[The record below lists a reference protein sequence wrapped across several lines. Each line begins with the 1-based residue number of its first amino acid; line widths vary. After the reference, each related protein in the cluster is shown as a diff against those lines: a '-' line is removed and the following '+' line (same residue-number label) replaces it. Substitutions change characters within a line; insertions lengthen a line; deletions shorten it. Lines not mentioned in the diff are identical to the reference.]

1 MYDSAIA
8 MGRYARRKTLI
19 PRIWL
24 TIVAFCQVFLTPFI
38 AFSITYL
45 FEISFANE
53 GAAINFDKDMLP
65 WIVAASL
72 MYGMIALVL
81 ALLLGG
87 FRPLRV
93 IEKGGWRRYLGLSRD
108 KGDASSRRIARQQY
122 AKSPHG
128 RLTVLAHERWVDGHS
143 ILSTHGGLILLAVP
157 FQVLLATVP
166 LFLVLI
172 IPDTIMH
179 PNRRLELALLVYIF
193 GLLFVMKIYPK
204 IAEKYIGIASFTRK
218 WLISMTKL
226 SWLAPVLVLWLLG
239 RVASVAVIGWMG
251 PDLNLSINL
260 EKELFETSLSIGAI
274 PETSFLDLL
283 TALAV
288 MPLAAFTTI
297 AVLGAG
303 SSDPPE
309 WMYDHQPPSPKKA
322 PQSSTSKLL
331 SKSVG
336 VATTAAVVASTAV
349 ASKAVTAIQGVSAV
363 VAGSSTAIQAPVVLQ
378 TLGEGVSHANQ
389 ASGITEALPSNGEH
403 FEFEGMSDLFD
414 QKGME
419 DSILSSSTDSLTIPE
434 FNQPAIK
441 GLRKFKE

>member
-1 MYDSAIA
+1 

-24 TIVAFCQVFLTPFI
+24 TFVAFCQVFLTPFV

-45 FEISFANE
+45 VELSTFGNG
-53 GAAINFDKDMLP
+53 GAIRFDREMIP
-65 WIVAASL
+65 WITAASL
-72 MYGMIALVL
+72 MYGMIALLL

-93 IEKGGWRRYLGLSRD
+93 IEKGGWIRFLGLSRER
-108 KGDASSRRIARQQY
+108 GDAASRRLARKNY
-122 AKSPHG
+122 ANSPHG
-128 RLTVLAHERWVDGHS
+128 RLTVLAHERWLDGHS

-157 FQVLLATVP
+157 FQVMLATVP
-166 LFLVLI
+166 LMFVLI

-179 PNRRLELALLVYIF
+179 TNRRLELALLVYIF
-193 GLLFVMKIYPK
+193 GLLSAIKIYPK
-204 IAEKYIGIASFTRK
+204 VAEKYIGIASFTRK

-260 EKELFETSLSIGAI
+260 EKELFESSLSIGAI

-288 MPLAAFTTI
+288 MPLAAFSTI

-309 WMYDHQPPSPKKA
+309 WMHDYRPPAEEKKPPSA
-322 PQSSTSKLL
+322 TSKIIG
-331 SKSVG
+331 KTAG
-336 VATTAAVVASTAV
+336 VAVSTATTAAVFASSAI
-349 ASKAVTAIQGVSAV
+349 ASKATAAAQVASAAISGSSAV
-363 VAGSSTAIQAPVVLQ
+363 AQAPGAVQSIGDGMSQMEHV
-378 TLGEGVSHANQ
+378 GEFSDV
-389 ASGITEALPSNGEH
+389 LPSESEDL
-403 FEFEGMSDLFD
+403 EFQGIGDLFD
-414 QKGME
+414 QTV
-419 DSILSSSTDSLTIPE
+419 DSDEILTDSVDEISIPD
-434 FNQPAIK
+434 FKQPSIK
-441 GLRKFKE
+441 GLRKFRD

>member
-1 MYDSAIA
+1 
-8 MGRYARRKTLI
+8 MGRYARRKKLI

-24 TIVAFCQVFLTPFI
+24 TFVAFCQVFLTPMV

-45 FEISFANE
+45 IQLSYANE
-53 GAAINFDKDMLP
+53 QASITFDKEMIP
-65 WIVAASL
+65 WITAASL
-72 MYGMIALVL
+72 MYGMIALLL
-81 ALLLGG
+81 ALMLGG

-93 IEKGGWRRYLGLSRD
+93 IEKGGWIRFLGLSRE
-108 KGDASSRRIARQQY
+108 KGDASSRRIARQNY
-122 AKSPHG
+122 ANSPHG
-128 RLTVLAHERWVDGHS
+128 RLTVLAHERWVDGHT

-157 FQVLLATVP
+157 FQVMLATVP

-179 PNRRLELALLVYIF
+179 SNRRLELALLVYIF
-193 GLLFVMKIYPK
+193 GLMTVMRWYPK
-204 IAEKYIGIASFTRK
+204 IAEKYIGVASFTRK

-260 EKELFETSLSIGAI
+260 EKELFETSLSIGSI

-309 WMYDHQPPSPKKA
+309 WMYDYRPAPLEKK
-322 PQSSTSKLL
+322 PQSTASKIIGKGAGVAVST
-331 SKSVG
+331 
-336 VATTAAVVASTAV
+336 ATTAAVLASTAV
-349 ASKAVTAIQGVSAV
+349 ATKATSAMHAASAV
-363 VAGSSTAIQAPVVLQ
+363 VSGSSAVTQAPGAVQSLS
-378 TLGEGVSHANQ
+378 EGASHIGQIHDVTDAV
-389 ASGITEALPSNGEH
+389 PSSDADL
-403 FEFEGMSDLFD
+403 EFEGISDLFD
-414 QKGME
+414 QASTSE
-419 DSILSSSTDSLTIPE
+419 EVLSLDTESISIPD
-434 FNQPAIK
+434 FQQPSIK
-441 GLRKFKE
+441 GLRKSKEL

>member
-1 MYDSAIA
+1 

-24 TIVAFCQVFLTPFI
+24 TIVAFSQVFLTPFV
-38 AFSITYL
+38 AFSITYFFKL
-45 FEISFANE
+45 SFENE
-53 GAAINFDKDMLP
+53 ELKAGLNKEMLP

-93 IEKGGWRRYLGLSRD
+93 IEKGGWRRFLGLSRG

-128 RLTVLAHERWVDGHS
+128 RLTVLAHERWLNGHT

-157 FQVLLATVP
+157 FQVLLATIP
-166 LFLVLI
+166 LIFVLI

-179 PNRRLELALLVYIF
+179 PNRRLELALLVYLF
-193 GLLFVMKIYPK
+193 GLLLAMKVYPR

-218 WLISMTKL
+218 WLISMTRL
-226 SWLAPVLVLWLLG
+226 SWLAPILVLWLLG

-260 EKELFETSLSIGAI
+260 EKELFESSLSIDSI

-288 MPLAAFTTI
+288 MPLAAFTTM

-309 WMYDHQPPSPKKA
+309 WMYDHRPPSPEQES
-322 PQSSTSKLL
+322 QSSSPSLL
-331 SKSVG
+331 EKGVG
-336 VATTAAVVASTAV
+336 LAMTTATTSAVLASTAV
-349 ASKAVTAIQGVSAV
+349 AT
-363 VAGSSTAIQAPVVLQ
+363 GSSSVVQAPLDVQ
-378 TLGEGVSHANQ
+378 SLGNEISHAEHAGGLTDVLPVGGDELEFQ
-389 ASGITEALPSNGEH
+389 GI
-403 FEFEGMSDLFD
+403 SDLFD
-414 QKGME
+414 QTGGSE
-419 DSILSSSTDSLTIPE
+419 GILSSATDSIPTPD
-434 FNQPAIK
+434 FKQPSIT
-441 GLRKFKE
+441 GLRKSKE

>member
-1 MYDSAIA
+1 
-8 MGRYARRKTLI
+8 MGRYARRKTLL

-24 TIVAFCQVFLTPFI
+24 TIVAFCQVFLTPVV

-45 FEISFANE
+45 VEFSIFGNG
-53 GAAINFDKDMLP
+53 GAIRFDREMIP
-65 WIVAASL
+65 WITAASL
-72 MYGMIALVL
+72 MYGMIALLL

-93 IEKGGWRRYLGLSRD
+93 IEKGGWIRFLGLSRQ
-108 KGDASSRRIARQQY
+108 KGDAASRRLARKSY
-122 AKSPHG
+122 ANSPHG
-128 RLTVLAHERWVDGHS
+128 RLTVLAHERWLDGHS

-157 FQVLLATVP
+157 FQVMLATVP
-166 LFLVLI
+166 LMFVLI

-179 PNRRLELALLVYIF
+179 TNRRLELALLVYIF
-193 GLLFVMKIYPK
+193 GLLSAIKFYPK
-204 IAEKYIGIASFTRK
+204 VAEKYIGIASFTRK

-260 EKELFETSLSIGAI
+260 EKELFESSLSISSI

-309 WMYDHQPPSPKKA
+309 WMYDYLPPAAEKKPPST
-322 PQSSTSKLL
+322 TSKILGKTAGIAV
-331 SKSVG
+331 ST
-336 VATTAAVVASTAV
+336 ATTAAVVASTAI
-349 ASKAVTAIQGVSAV
+349 ASKATTAAQVVSAAV
-363 VAGSSTAIQAPVVLQ
+363 SGSSAGAQAPGAVR
-378 TLGEGVSHANQ
+378 TISD
-389 ASGITEALPSNGEH
+389 
-403 FEFEGMSDLFD
+403 GMSQMEGIGEVSEMLPPESEDL
-414 QKGME
+414 
-419 DSILSSSTDSLTIPE
+419 
-434 FNQPAIK
+434 A
-441 GLRKFKE
+441 

>member
-1 MYDSAIA
+1 

-24 TIVAFCQVFLTPFI
+24 TIVAFCQVFLTPFV

-45 FEISFANE
+45 VEFSIFGNG
-53 GAAINFDKDMLP
+53 GAIRFDREMIP
-65 WIVAASL
+65 WITAASL
-72 MYGMIALVL
+72 MYGMIALLL

-93 IEKGGWRRYLGLSRD
+93 IEKGGWVRFLGLSRQ
-108 KGDASSRRIARQQY
+108 KGDAASRRLARKSY
-122 AKSPHG
+122 ANSPHG
-128 RLTVLAHERWVDGHS
+128 RLTVLAHERWLDGHS

-166 LFLVLI
+166 LMFVLI

-179 PNRRLELALLVYIF
+179 TNRRLELALLVYIF
-193 GLLFVMKIYPK
+193 GLLSAVKVYPK
-204 IAEKYIGIASFTRK
+204 VAEKYIGIASFTRK

-260 EKELFETSLSIGAI
+260 EKELFESSLSIGSI

-309 WMYDHQPPSPKKA
+309 WMYDYRPPAAEKKPPST
-322 PQSSTSKLL
+322 TSKILGKTAGIAV
-331 SKSVG
+331 ST
-336 VATTAAVVASTAV
+336 ATTAAVVASTAI
-349 ASKAVTAIQGVSAV
+349 ASKATTAAQVVSAAV
-363 VAGSSTAIQAPVVLQ
+363 SGSSAVAQAPGAVGTISDGISQ
-378 TLGEGVSHANQ
+378 IEGIGEVSDMLPPESEDLEFQ
-389 ASGITEALPSNGEH
+389 GIGE
-403 FEFEGMSDLFD
+403 LFD
-414 QKGME
+414 QTP
-419 DSILSSSTDSLTIPE
+419 DSDDIFTDSVDEITIPD
-434 FNQPAIK
+434 FKQPSIK
-441 GLRKFKE
+441 GLRKFRD

>member
-1 MYDSAIA
+1 

-19 PRIWL
+19 PRLWL
-24 TIVAFCQVFLTPFI
+24 TIVAFCQVFLTPFV

-45 FEISFANE
+45 VEFSTFGNGGTIR
-53 GAAINFDKDMLP
+53 FDKEMIP
-65 WIVAASL
+65 WITAASL
-72 MYGMIALVL
+72 MYGMIALLL

-93 IEKGGWRRYLGLSRD
+93 IDKGGWIRFLGLTRE
-108 KGDASSRRIARQQY
+108 KGDAASRRLARKNY
-122 AKSPHG
+122 ANSPHG
-128 RLTVLAHERWVDGHS
+128 RLTVLAHERWLDGHT

-157 FQVLLATVP
+157 FQVMLATVP
-166 LFLVLI
+166 LMFVLV

-179 PNRRLELALLVYIF
+179 TNRRLELALLVYIF
-193 GLLFVMKIYPK
+193 GLLSAIKFYPK
-204 IAEKYIGIASFTRK
+204 VAEKYIGIASFTRK

-260 EKELFETSLSIGAI
+260 EKELFESSLSIGTI

-288 MPLAAFTTI
+288 MPLAAFSTI

-309 WMYDHQPPSPKKA
+309 WMHDYRPPAEVKKPPSA
-322 PQSSTSKLL
+322 TSKIIT
-331 SKSVG
+331 KTAG
-336 VATTAAVVASTAV
+336 VAVSTATTAAVFASSAIAAKAATAAQVASA
-349 ASKAVTAIQGVSAV
+349 AIS
-363 VAGSSTAIQAPVVLQ
+363 GSSAAVQAPGAVQ
-378 TLGEGVSHANQ
+378 SIGD
-389 ASGITEALPSNGEH
+389 
-403 FEFEGMSDLFD
+403 GMSQIEQVGEISDVLPPEREELEFQGIGELFD
-414 QKGME
+414 QTLDSE
-419 DSILSSSTDSLTIPE
+419 DILPNTSDEISIPD
-434 FNQPAIK
+434 FKQPSIK
-441 GLRKFKE
+441 GLRKFRD

>member
-1 MYDSAIA
+1 
-8 MGRYARRKTLI
+8 MGRHARRKTLI

-38 AFSITYL
+38 AFSITY
-45 FEISFANE
+45 FFQISFAEE
-53 GAAINFDKDMLP
+53 GAAISFDRDMLP
-65 WIVAASL
+65 WIIAASL

-81 ALLLGG
+81 ALLFGG
-87 FRPLRV
+87 FRPLRG
-93 IEKGGWRRYLGLSRD
+93 IEKGGWRRYLGLSRG
-108 KGDASSRRIARQQY
+108 KGDASSRRIARKQY
-122 AKSPHG
+122 ANSPHG
-128 RLTVLAHERWVDGHS
+128 RLTVLAHERWVNGHS

-179 PNRRLELALLVYIF
+179 TNRRLELALLVYIF
-193 GLLFVMKIYPK
+193 GLLFVMKIYPR

-260 EKELFETSLSIGAI
+260 EKELFETSLSIGSI

-309 WMYDHQPPSPKKA
+309 WMYEYQPPLPEKKS
-322 PQSSTSKLL
+322 QSSSSKLIG
-331 SKSVG
+331 KSVG
-336 VATTAAVVASTAV
+336 VATTAAVLASTAV
-349 ASKAVTAIQGVSAV
+349 ASKAATAIQGASAV
-363 VAGSSTAIQAPVVLQ
+363 ISGSSSVAQAPTVIQSV
-378 TLGEGVSHANQ
+378 GDGISHVEHAG
-389 ASGITEALPSNGEH
+389 GITETLPLEGEQL
-403 FEFEGMSDLFD
+403 EFQGISDLFD
-414 QKGME
+414 QAGSE
-419 DSILSSSTDSLTIPE
+419 GDLLTTSADTISSPD
-434 FNQPAIK
+434 FNQPSIT
-441 GLRKFKE
+441 GLRKSNE

>member
-1 MYDSAIA
+1 

-24 TIVAFCQVFLTPFI
+24 TIVAFCQVFLTPFV

-45 FEISFANE
+45 VDFSIFSNG
-53 GAAINFDKDMLP
+53 GAVRFDREMIP
-65 WIVAASL
+65 WITAASL

-93 IEKGGWRRYLGLSRD
+93 IEKGGWIRFLGLSRE
-108 KGDASSRRIARQQY
+108 KGDAASRRLARKNY
-122 AKSPHG
+122 ANSPHG
-128 RLTVLAHERWVDGHS
+128 RLTVLAHERWLDGHT

-157 FQVLLATVP
+157 FQVMLATIP
-166 LFLVLI
+166 LMFVLI
-172 IPDTIMH
+172 IPETIMH
-179 PNRRLELALLVYIF
+179 TNRRLELALLVYIF
-193 GLLFVMKIYPK
+193 GLLSAIKIYPK
-204 IAEKYIGIASFTRK
+204 VAEKYIGIASFTRK

-226 SWLAPVLVLWLLG
+226 SWLAPILVLWLLG

-260 EKELFETSLSIGAI
+260 EKELFESSLSIGNI

-288 MPLAAFTTI
+288 MPLAAFSTI

-309 WMYDHQPPSPKKA
+309 WMHDYRPPAEEKKPPST
-322 PQSSTSKLL
+322 TSKIIG
-331 SKSVG
+331 KTAG
-336 VATTAAVVASTAV
+336 VAVSTATTAAVFASSAI
-349 ASKAVTAIQGVSAV
+349 ASKATAAAQVASAAISGSSAVAQAPDAVQSIGDGVSQIERV
-363 VAGSSTAIQAPVVLQ
+363 GGMSD
-378 TLGEGVSHANQ
+378 
-389 ASGITEALPSNGEH
+389 ALPSEGEDL
-403 FEFEGMSDLFD
+403 EFQGIGDLFD
-414 QKGME
+414 QTV
-419 DSILSSSTDSLTIPE
+419 DSDEVLADSVDEISIPN
-434 FNQPAIK
+434 FKQPSIK
-441 GLRKFKE
+441 GLRKFRD

>member
-1 MYDSAIA
+1 

-38 AFSITYL
+38 AFSITYFFQL
-45 FEISFANE
+45 SYANE
-53 GAAINFDKDMLP
+53 RAAITFDREMLP

-72 MYGMIALVL
+72 MYGMIALML

-93 IEKGGWRRYLGLSRD
+93 IDKGGWRRFLGLSRG
-108 KGDASSRRIARQQY
+108 KGDAHSRRMARQQY
-122 AKSPHG
+122 ADSPHG
-128 RLTVLAHERWVDGHS
+128 RLTVLVHERWVGGHS

-157 FQVLLATVP
+157 FQVMLATVP
-166 LFLVLI
+166 LILVLI

-179 PNRRLELALLVYIF
+179 TNRRLELALLVYIS
-193 GLLFVMKIYPK
+193 GLLFAMKIYP
-204 IAEKYIGIASFTRK
+204 ILAEKYIGLASFTRK
-218 WLISMTKL
+218 RLISITKL

-260 EKELFETSLSIGAI
+260 EKELFETSLSIGSI

-309 WMYDHQPPSPKKA
+309 WMYDHRPSSAKNKL
-322 PQSSTSKLL
+322 QSSTSKLL
-331 SKSVG
+331 GKSVG
-336 VATTAAVVASTAV
+336 VATTATVLASTAIASKATTGIQVASTV
-349 ASKAVTAIQGVSAV
+349 DT
-363 VAGSSTAIQAPVVLQ
+363 
-378 TLGEGVSHANQ
+378 
-389 ASGITEALPSNGEH
+389 
-403 FEFEGMSDLFD
+403 D
-414 QKGME
+414 
-419 DSILSSSTDSLTIPE
+419 SSSYLMPPTNNSL
-434 FNQPAIK
+434 
-441 GLRKFKE
+441 

>member
-1 MYDSAIA
+1 
-8 MGRYARRKTLI
+8 MGRYARRKTWI

-24 TIVAFCQVFLTPFI
+24 TIVAFCQVFLTPLI
-38 AFSITYL
+38 AFSITYFCQL
-45 FEISFANE
+45 SFKND
-53 GAAINFDKDMLP
+53 GLSIVFDKEMLP
-65 WIVAASL
+65 WIAAASL

-93 IEKGGWRRYLGLSRD
+93 IEKGGWRRFLGLSRG
-108 KGDASSRRIARQQY
+108 KGDASSRRMARQQY
-122 AKSPHG
+122 ANSPHG
-128 RLTVLAHERWVDGHS
+128 RLSVLAHKRWLDGHS
-143 ILSTHGGLILLAVP
+143 FISTHGGLILLAVP

-166 LFLVLI
+166 LGFVLI
-172 IPDTIMH
+172 IPDTVMH

-193 GLLFVMKIYPK
+193 GLLLVMKLYP
-204 IAEKYIGIASFTRK
+204 ILAERYIGVASFTRK

-260 EKELFETSLSIGAI
+260 EKELFESSLSIGSI

-309 WMYDHQPPSPKKA
+309 WMYDYQPPPQEKKA
-322 PQSSTSKLL
+322 QSSASKLL
-331 SKSVG
+331 GKSAG
-336 VATTAAVVASTAV
+336 VAMATATTAAVVASTVV
-349 ASKAVTAIQGVSAV
+349 ASKATTVLHAAGLVGT
-363 VAGSSTAIQAPVVLQ
+363 GSSSIAQAPNLVQ
-378 TLGEGVSHANQ
+378 SLGDGISHAEHAGGLTDVLPVGGEELEFQ
-389 ASGITEALPSNGEH
+389 GI
-403 FEFEGMSDLFD
+403 SDLFD
-414 QKGME
+414 QTGGSGE
-419 DSILSSSTDSLTIPE
+419 LLASATDSIGTPD
-434 FNQPAIK
+434 FKQPSIT
-441 GLRKFKE
+441 GLRKLKE

>member
-1 MYDSAIA
+1 
-8 MGRYARRKTLI
+8 MGRHARRKTLI

-38 AFSITYL
+38 AFSITY
-45 FEISFANE
+45 FFQISFAEE
-53 GAAINFDKDMLP
+53 GAAISFDRDMLP
-65 WIVAASL
+65 WIIAASL

-81 ALLLGG
+81 ALLFGG

-93 IEKGGWRRYLGLSRD
+93 IEKGGWRCYLGLSRG
-108 KGDASSRRIARQQY
+108 KSDASSRRMARKQY
-122 AKSPHG
+122 ANSPHG
-128 RLTVLAHERWVDGHS
+128 RLTVLAHKRWVNGHS

-172 IPDTIMH
+172 IPDTVMH
-179 PNRRLELALLVYIF
+179 TNRRLELALLVYTF
-193 GLLFVMKIYPK
+193 GLLFVMKIYPR

-260 EKELFETSLSIGAI
+260 EKELFETSLSIGSI

-309 WMYDHQPPSPKKA
+309 WMYEYQPPLPEKKS
-322 PQSSTSKLL
+322 QSSSSKLIG
-331 SKSVG
+331 KSVG
-336 VATTAAVVASTAV
+336 VATTAAVLASTAV
-349 ASKAVTAIQGVSAV
+349 ASKAATAIQGASAV
-363 VAGSSTAIQAPVVLQ
+363 ISGSSSVAQAPTVIQSV
-378 TLGEGVSHANQ
+378 GDGISHVEHAG
-389 ASGITEALPSNGEH
+389 GITETLPLEGEQL
-403 FEFEGMSDLFD
+403 EFQGISDLFD
-414 QKGME
+414 QTGSVE
-419 DSILSSSTDSLTIPE
+419 DIFSTSADAISSPD
-434 FNQPAIK
+434 FNQPSIT
-441 GLRKFKE
+441 GLRKSND

>member
-1 MYDSAIA
+1 
-8 MGRYARRKTLI
+8 MGRYARRKKLI

-24 TIVAFCQVFLTPFI
+24 TFVAFCQVFLTPMV

-45 FEISFANE
+45 IQLSYANE
-53 GAAINFDKDMLP
+53 QASITFDKEMIP
-65 WIVAASL
+65 WITAASL
-72 MYGMIALVL
+72 MYGMIALLL
-81 ALLLGG
+81 ALMLGG

-93 IEKGGWRRYLGLSRD
+93 IEKGGWIRFLGLSRE
-108 KGDASSRRIARQQY
+108 KGDASSRRIARQNY
-122 AKSPHG
+122 ANSPHG
-128 RLTVLAHERWVDGHS
+128 RLTVLAHERWVDGHT

-157 FQVLLATVP
+157 FQVMLATVP

-179 PNRRLELALLVYIF
+179 SNRRLELALLVYIF
-193 GLLFVMKIYPK
+193 GLMTVMRWYPK
-204 IAEKYIGIASFTRK
+204 IAEKYIGVASFTRK

-260 EKELFETSLSIGAI
+260 EKELFETSLSIGSI

-309 WMYDHQPPSPKKA
+309 WMYDYRPAPLEKK
-322 PQSSTSKLL
+322 PQSTASKIIGKGAGVAVST
-331 SKSVG
+331 
-336 VATTAAVVASTAV
+336 ATTAAVLASTAV
-349 ASKAVTAIQGVSAV
+349 ATKATSAMHAASAV
-363 VAGSSTAIQAPVVLQ
+363 VSGSSAVTQAPGAVQSLS
-378 TLGEGVSHANQ
+378 EGASHIGQIHDVTDAV
-389 ASGITEALPSNGEH
+389 PSSDADL
-403 FEFEGMSDLFD
+403 EFEGISDLFD
-414 QKGME
+414 QASTSE
-419 DSILSSSTDSLTIPE
+419 EVLSLDTESISIPD
-434 FNQPAIK
+434 FQQPSIK
-441 GLRKFKE
+441 GLRKPKEL

>member
-1 MYDSAIA
+1 

-24 TIVAFCQVFLTPFI
+24 TLVAFCQVFLTPFV

-45 FEISFANE
+45 FQLSYADQR
-53 GAAINFDKDMLP
+53 AAITFDRDMLP

-81 ALLLGG
+81 ALMLGG

-93 IEKGGWRRYLGLSRD
+93 IDKGGWRRFLGLSRG

-122 AKSPHG
+122 ADSPHG
-128 RLTVLAHERWVDGHS
+128 RLTVLAHERWVEGHS

-157 FQVLLATVP
+157 FQVMLATVP
-166 LFLVLI
+166 LILVLI

-179 PNRRLELALLVYIF
+179 PNRRLELALLVYLF
-193 GLLFVMKIYPK
+193 GLLFVMKVYPR
-204 IAEKYIGIASFTRK
+204 IAEKYIGLASFTRK
-218 WLISMTKL
+218 RLISITKL

-260 EKELFETSLSIGAI
+260 EKELFETSLSIGSI

-288 MPLAAFTTI
+288 MPLAAFTTM

-309 WMYDHQPPSPKKA
+309 WMYDHRPPLSEKKS
-322 PQSSTSKLL
+322 QSQTSKLL
-331 SKSVG
+331 GKSVG
-336 VATTAAVVASTAV
+336 VATTAAVLASSAV
-349 ASKAVTAIQGVSAV
+349 ASKATSALHVASAV
-363 VAGSSTAIQAPVVLQ
+363 VSGSSSPVQSPAVIQSL
-378 TLGEGVSHANQ
+378 S
-389 ASGITEALPSNGEH
+389 
-403 FEFEGMSDLFD
+403 EGMSYTGQAEEFIDTLPMESEQLEFQGISDLFD
-414 QKGME
+414 KTGHGE
-419 DSILSSSTDSLTIPE
+419 DILSTSNEPNPAPD
-434 FNQPAIK
+434 FNQPSIT
-441 GLRKFKE
+441 GLRKSKE

>member
-1 MYDSAIA
+1 
-8 MGRYARRKTLI
+8 MGRHARRKTLI

-38 AFSITYL
+38 AFSITY
-45 FEISFANE
+45 FFQISFADE
-53 GAAINFDKDMLP
+53 GAAISFDRDMLP
-65 WIVAASL
+65 WIIAASL

-81 ALLLGG
+81 ALLFGG

-93 IEKGGWRRYLGLSRD
+93 IEKGGWRRYLGLSRG
-108 KGDASSRRIARQQY
+108 KGDASSRRMARKQY
-122 AKSPHG
+122 ANSPHG
-128 RLTVLAHERWVDGHS
+128 RLTVLAHERWVNGHS

-172 IPDTIMH
+172 IPDTVMH
-179 PNRRLELALLVYIF
+179 TNRRLELALLVYIF
-193 GLLFVMKIYPK
+193 GLLFVMKIYPR

-260 EKELFETSLSIGAI
+260 EKELFETSLSIGSI

-309 WMYDHQPPSPKKA
+309 WMYEYQPPLPEKKS
-322 PQSSTSKLL
+322 QSSSSKIIG
-331 SKSVG
+331 KSVG
-336 VATTAAVVASTAV
+336 VATTAAVLASTAV
-349 ASKAVTAIQGVSAV
+349 ASKAATAVQGVSAV
-363 VAGSSTAIQAPVVLQ
+363 ISGSSSVAQAPTVLQ
-378 TLGEGVSHANQ
+378 SVGDGISHLEHAG
-389 ASGITEALPSNGEH
+389 GITELLPLEGEQL
-403 FEFEGMSDLFD
+403 EFQGISDLFD
-414 QKGME
+414 QTGSE
-419 DSILSSSTDSLTIPE
+419 GDILTTSADTISSPD
-434 FNQPAIK
+434 FNQPSIT
-441 GLRKFKE
+441 GLRKSNE

>member
-1 MYDSAIA
+1 
-8 MGRYARRKTLI
+8 MGRYVRRKTLI

-24 TIVAFCQVFLTPFI
+24 TIVAFSQVFLTPFI

-45 FEISFANE
+45 CQLSFNSD
-53 GAAINFDKDMLP
+53 GFSIKLDKEMLP
-65 WIVAASL
+65 WIAAASL

-93 IEKGGWRRYLGLSRD
+93 IEKGGWRRFLGLSRGR
-108 KGDASSRRIARQQY
+108 GDASSRRIARRHY

-128 RLTVLAHERWVDGHS
+128 RLTVLAHERWLNGHT

-157 FQVLLATVP
+157 FQVLLATIP
-166 LFLVLI
+166 LIFVLI

-179 PNRRLELALLVYIF
+179 PNRRLELALLVYLF
-193 GLLFVMKIYPK
+193 GLLLAMKVYPR

-218 WLISMTKL
+218 WLISMTRL
-226 SWLAPVLVLWLLG
+226 SWLAPILVLWLLG

-251 PDLNLSINL
+251 PDLNLNINL
-260 EKELFETSLSIGAI
+260 EKELFESSLSISSI

-288 MPLAAFTTI
+288 MPLAAFTTM

-309 WMYDHQPPSPKKA
+309 WMYDHRPPSPEQE
-322 PQSSTSKLL
+322 PQPSSSSFLEG
-331 SKSVG
+331 SVG
-336 VATTAAVVASTAV
+336 PAMATATTTAVLASKTVAPKAST
-349 ASKAVTAIQGVSAV
+349 TIQDASAV
-363 VAGSSTAIQAPVVLQ
+363 DTDSSSAVQAPTGVQSLGNGIVRAEHTGEMADVLPVE
-378 TLGEGVSHANQ
+378 GEELEFQ
-389 ASGITEALPSNGEH
+389 GI
-403 FEFEGMSDLFD
+403 SDLFD
-414 QKGME
+414 QTKGSE
-419 DSILSSSTDSLTIPE
+419 GILSSATDSISTPS
-434 FNQPAIK
+434 FKQPSIT
-441 GLRKFKE
+441 GLRKSKE

>member
-1 MYDSAIA
+1 

-24 TIVAFCQVFLTPFI
+24 TFVAFCQVFLTPFI

-45 FEISFANE
+45 FQISFANE
-53 GAAINFDKDMLP
+53 GAAITFDRDMLP

-93 IEKGGWRRYLGLSRD
+93 IDKGGWRRFLGLSRE
-108 KGDASSRRIARQQY
+108 KGDAASRRIGRQQY
-122 AKSPHG
+122 ANSPHG

-179 PNRRLELALLVYIF
+179 PNRRLELALLVYLF

-309 WMYDHQPPSPKKA
+309 WMYDRRPPTPEK
-322 PQSSTSKLL
+322 PQSTTSKLL
-331 SKSVG
+331 GKSVG
-336 VATTAAVVASTAV
+336 VATTAAVVASTVV
-349 ASKAVTAIQGVSAV
+349 ATKAATAFQGVSAV
-363 VAGSSTAIQAPVVLQ
+363 VAGSASAVQAPTVIKS
-378 TLGEGVSHANQ
+378 LGEGVSHVDQ
-389 ASGITEALPSNGEH
+389 AGGITDVLP
-403 FEFEGMSDLFD
+403 FEGEQLDFQGISDLFD
-414 QKGME
+414 QTGAE
-419 DSILSSSTDSLTIPE
+419 EGILPSSTDSLSMPD
-434 FNQPAIK
+434 FDQPAIT
-441 GLRKFKE
+441 GLRKSKE

>member
-1 MYDSAIA
+1 

-45 FEISFANE
+45 FQMSFDNG
-53 GAAINFDKDMLP
+53 GAAITTDKDMLP

-93 IEKGGWRRYLGLSRD
+93 IDKGGWRRYLGLSRD
-108 KGDASSRRIARQQY
+108 IGDASSRRIGRQQY
-122 AKSPHG
+122 ANSPHG

-179 PNRRLELALLVYIF
+179 TNRRLELALIVYIF
-193 GLLFVMKIYPK
+193 GLLSVMKIYPK
-204 IAEKYIGIASFTRK
+204 VAEKYIGIASFTRK

-260 EKELFETSLSIGAI
+260 EKDLFETSLSIGSI

-309 WMYDHQPPSPKKA
+309 WRYDPRPPSPEK

-331 SKSVG
+331 GKSVG
-336 VATTAAVVASTAV
+336 VATTAAVVASTVV
-349 ASKAVTAIQGVSAV
+349 ASKAATAFQGVSAV
-363 VAGSSTAIQAPVVLQ
+363 VAGASSVVQAPTVIQ
-378 TLGEGVSHANQ
+378 SLGEGVSHADQ
-389 ASGITEALPSNGEH
+389 ASGLADVLPLESEQL
-403 FEFEGMSDLFD
+403 EFQGISDLFD
-414 QKGME
+414 QTGME
-419 DSILSSSTDSLTIPE
+419 EGILPLSTDSLSMPD
-434 FNQPAIK
+434 FDQPAIT
-441 GLRKFKE
+441 GLRKSKE

>member
-1 MYDSAIA
+1 
-8 MGRYARRKTLI
+8 MGQYRRRKTLI

-24 TIVAFCQVFLTPFI
+24 TFVAFCQVFLTPLV
-38 AFSITYL
+38 AFSITYFFQL
-45 FEISFANE
+45 SYSNGQASITF
-53 GAAINFDKDMLP
+53 GWKMLP

-72 MYGMIALVL
+72 MYGMIALLL
-81 ALLLGG
+81 ALTLGG

-93 IEKGGWRRYLGLSRD
+93 IEKGGWIRFLGLTRER
-108 KGDASSRRIARQQY
+108 GDASSRRISRQNY
-122 AKSPHG
+122 ANSPHG
-128 RLTVLAHERWVDGHS
+128 RLTVLAHERWVDGHA

-157 FQVLLATVP
+157 FQVMLATIP
-166 LFLVLI
+166 LILVLI

-193 GLLFVMKIYPK
+193 GLVSVMKIYPR

-260 EKELFETSLSIGAI
+260 EKELFESSLSIGSI

-297 AVLGAG
+297 AALGAG
-303 SSDPPE
+303 SADPPE
-309 WMYDHQPPSPKKA
+309 WMYDHRPSPASQK
-322 PQSSTSKLL
+322 PESTTSKLL
-331 SKSVG
+331 KKSAG
-336 VATTAAVVASTAV
+336 VAVSTATTAAVLASTAV
-349 ASKAVTAIQGVSAV
+349 ASKATAAVQTASAV
-363 VAGSSTAIQAPVVLQ
+363 VTGSSTVAQAPGMVNS
-378 TLGEGVSHANQ
+378 LGEGISQ
-389 ASGITEALPSNGEH
+389 AERVGDIVDVVPIETEDLEFQGI
-403 FEFEGMSDLFD
+403 SDLFD
-414 QKGME
+414 QTSDSEGIISSAT
-419 DSILSSSTDSLTIPE
+419 DSISSPTYD
-434 FNQPAIK
+434 QPSIK
-441 GLRKFKE
+441 GLRKSID